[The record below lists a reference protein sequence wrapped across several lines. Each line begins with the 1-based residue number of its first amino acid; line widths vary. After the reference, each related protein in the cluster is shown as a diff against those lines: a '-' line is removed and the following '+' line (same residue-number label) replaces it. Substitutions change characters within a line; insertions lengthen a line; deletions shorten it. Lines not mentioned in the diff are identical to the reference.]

1 MEITEVQ
8 QPGETLQRNEE
19 NLRLFVS
26 EVKDYAIFMLDPSG
40 VVTTWNEG
48 AERIKG
54 YTAEE
59 IIGKNVSEF
68 YTPEAVER
76 GQPLQELNIAKEMG
90 RHQGEGWRVRKDG
103 SRFWADVVVTA
114 VRDEVGRLRG
124 FGKVTRDVTERN
136 LAAEALR
143 LSEEN
148 LRLFVSEV
156 KDYAIFMLD
165 PSGVVTTWNEGAE
178 RIKGYTAEEII
189 GKNFSEFYTP
199 EAAEKGQ
206 PLQELNIAKQI
217 GRYQE
222 EGWRVRK
229 DGSRFWADVVITAV
243 RDEAGRLRGFGK
255 VTRNLTERRHQAG
268 IAKKRS
274 KISPRS

>member
-1 MEITEVQ
+1 MEIIDVQ
-8 QPGETLQRNEE
+8 QPGETLQRSEE
-19 NLRLFVS
+19 NLRLFVF

-54 YTAEE
+54 YTA
-59 IIGKNVSEF
+59 
-68 YTPEAVER
+68 
-76 GQPLQELNIAKEMG
+76 Q
-90 RHQGEGWRVRKDG
+90 
-103 SRFWADVVVTA
+103 
-114 VRDEVGRLRG
+114 
-124 FGKVTRDVTERN
+124 
-136 LAAEALR
+136 
-143 LSEEN
+143 
-148 LRLFVSEV
+148 
-156 KDYAIFMLD
+156 
-165 PSGVVTTWNEGAE
+165 
-178 RIKGYTAEEII
+178 EII

-206 PLQELNIAKQI
+206 PLQELNIAKEM

-243 RDEAGRLRGFGK
+243 RDEGGRLRGFGK
-255 VTRNLTERRHQAG
+255 VTRNLTERRHEAG

>member
-1 MEITEVQ
+1 
-8 QPGETLQRNEE
+8 
-19 NLRLFVS
+19 
-26 EVKDYAIFMLDPSG
+26 
-40 VVTTWNEG
+40 
-48 AERIKG
+48 
-54 YTAEE
+54 
-59 IIGKNVSEF
+59 
-68 YTPEAVER
+68 
-76 GQPLQELNIAKEMG
+76 
-90 RHQGEGWRVRKDG
+90 
-103 SRFWADVVVTA
+103 
-114 VRDEVGRLRG
+114 
-124 FGKVTRDVTERN
+124 
-136 LAAEALR
+136 
-143 LSEEN
+143 
-148 LRLFVSEV
+148 
-156 KDYAIFMLD
+156 MLD

>member
-1 MEITEVQ
+1 MDITEVQ
-8 QPGETLQRNEE
+8 QLEVTLQQSEE
-19 NLRLFVS
+19 DLRLLVS
-26 EVKDYAIFMLDPSG
+26 EVTDYAIFMLDPSG

-59 IIGKNVSEF
+59 IIGKNFSEF
-68 YTPEAVER
+68 YTPEAVAK
-76 GQPLQELNIAKEMG
+76 GQPLKELKIATQMG
-90 RHQGEGWRVRKDG
+90 RYQEEGWRVRKDG
-103 SRFWADVVVTA
+103 SRFWADVVITA
-114 VRDEVGRLRG
+114 LRDKAGRLLG
-124 FGKVTRDVTERN
+124 FGKVTRDVTERK
-136 LAAEALR
+136 LAEDALR

-148 LRLFVSEV
+148 LRLFILEV

-199 EAAEKGQ
+199 EAIEKGQ
-206 PLQELNIAKQI
+206 PLQELNIAKAT

-243 RDEAGRLRGFGK
+243 RDERGQLRGFGK
-255 VTRNLTERRHQAG
+255 VIRNLTERRHEAG
-268 IAKKRS
+268 IAKKLS
-274 KISPRS
+274 QISPRS

>member
-1 MEITEVQ
+1 MDITKVQ
-8 QPGETLQRNEE
+8 QPGEALRRSEE

-54 YTAEE
+54 YTAQE

-68 YTPEAVER
+68 YTPEAVEK
-76 GQPLQELNIAKEMG
+76 GQPIQELNIAKEMG

-114 VRDEVGRLRG
+114 VRDEGGRLRG

-136 LAAEALR
+136 LAVETLR

-178 RIKGYTAEEII
+178 RIKGYTAQEII

-199 EAAEKGQ
+199 EAAQKGQ
-206 PLQELNIAKQI
+206 PLQELNIAKEM

-243 RDEAGRLRGFGK
+243 RDEGGRLRGFGK
-255 VTRNLTERRHQAG
+255 VTRNLTERRHEAG

>member
-1 MEITEVQ
+1 MDITKVQ
-8 QPGETLQRNEE
+8 QPGEALRRSEE

-54 YTAEE
+54 YTADE

-68 YTPEAVER
+68 YTPEAVEK
-76 GQPLQELNIAKEMG
+76 GQPIQELNIAKEMG

-114 VRDEVGRLRG
+114 VRDEGGRLRG
-124 FGKVTRDVTERN
+124 FGKVTRDVTARN

-199 EAAEKGQ
+199 ESAEKGQ
-206 PLQELNIAKQI
+206 PLQELNIAKEM

-243 RDEAGRLRGFGK
+243 RDERGQLRGFGK
-255 VTRNLTERRHQAG
+255 VIRNLTERRHEAG
-268 IAKKRS
+268 IAKKLS
-274 KISPRS
+274 QISPRS

>member
-1 MEITEVQ
+1 MDITKVQ
-8 QPGETLQRNEE
+8 QPGEALRRSEE

-54 YTAEE
+54 YTAQE

-68 YTPEAVER
+68 YTPEAVEK
-76 GQPLQELNIAKEMG
+76 GQPIQELNIAKEMG

-114 VRDEVGRLRG
+114 VRDEGGRLRG

-136 LAAEALR
+136 LAVETLR

-206 PLQELNIAKQI
+206 PLQELNIAKEM

-243 RDEAGRLRGFGK
+243 RDERGQLRGFGK
-255 VTRNLTERRHQAG
+255 VIRNLTERRHEAG
-268 IAKKRS
+268 IAK
-274 KISPRS
+274 